1 MDCFDRN
8 ATYEFLVLTAIAYTD
23 VRLASLV
30 ENLEEEVLDIRLNLN
45 TIVFATNKSLCIED
59 AR

>member
-1 MDCFDRN
+1 MDRLERN
-8 ATYEFLVLTAIAYTD
+8 ATYKFLVLTAIAYTD
-23 VRLASLV
+23 VRLASFV

-45 TIVFATNKSLCIED
+45 TIVFATNKSLCIKD